1 MKKIFL
7 ISIFLLFSQNVYAV
21 TLSKAM
27 LQAYKNNP
35 ELNAERENIEI
46 SKQDLNISR
55 SEFLPTVTL
64 SGSRSEESTE
74 KLTNRDGTNSAS
86 LDVSPETR
94 SITIEQ
100 KLFQGFGGM
109 ASFQKNKI
117 GLNLAE
123 ANLLKIEQEILYKAI
138 EAYSGLVLANKN
150 FDINKENVNLFE
162 RLVETS
168 RARFERDQITL
179 SDVAQAE
186 ASLAEAKAKFINSKN
201 EVTTSKLIYEKVI
214 GSISDLKKIDNDL
227 NIDIQIPENLNKAIE
242 ISKTNNPELIIAKL
256 EYEQSEKDIKIA
268 RADLSPSATL
278 SLESSKTDD
287 LSATYD
293 ERDKDTVMATMSNR
307 TSASNWC
314 RFTYS
319 SMA

>member
-7 ISIFLLFSQNVYAV
+7 ITFFLVFV
-21 TLSKAM
+21 TQEGSAITISEALLK
-27 LQAYKNNP
+27 AYKNNP

-123 ANLLKIEQEILYKAI
+123 ANLLKIEQEILYKAV

-150 FDINKENVNLFE
+150 FDINKKNVNLFE

-168 RARFERDQITL
+168 RARLERDQITL

-186 ASLAEAKAKFINSKN
+186 ASLAEAKAKFINAKN

-214 GSISDLKKIDNDL
+214 GSISDLKKLDDDL
-227 NIDIQIPENLNKAIE
+227 NIDVQIPENLIKAIE
-242 ISKTNNPELIIAKL
+242 ISKTNNP
-256 EYEQSEKDIKIA
+256 
-268 RADLSPSATL
+268 
-278 SLESSKTDD
+278 
-287 LSATYD
+287 
-293 ERDKDTVMATMSNR
+293 
-307 TSASNWC
+307 
-314 RFTYS
+314 
-319 SMA
+319 